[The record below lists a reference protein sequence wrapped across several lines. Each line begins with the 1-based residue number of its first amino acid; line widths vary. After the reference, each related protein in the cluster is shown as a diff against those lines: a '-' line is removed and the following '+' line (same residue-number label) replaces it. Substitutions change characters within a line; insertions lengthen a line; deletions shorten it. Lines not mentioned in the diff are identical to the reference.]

1 MANRG
6 RRTRRGSRG
15 SRESGGSAGPGEA
28 FEAEVLP
35 GLAPFAA
42 DELLATGHAEV
53 AAPRTAPER
62 ADAVPFTWRG
72 PRAPLEAL
80 RTVTSVQ
87 RRLRFDVPRPKAL
100 LGEAHAATIRD
111 ELQRVRRDA
120 AAPFHGL
127 RLEAAGRDTPVM
139 RRLRAA
145 LADAA
150 GLPDDPER
158 GDLQVRLR
166 PAPGGARAGG
176 WEVLIRLTPR
186 PLSARPWRV
195 ANLPGG
201 LNACVAAAAWRW
213 LGRAPEDRVLNAMCG
228 SGTLLIER
236 AASGPAARL
245 VGIDLDPEALA
256 AARANLEAA
265 GVRAEL
271 HEADATSAPFP
282 EAGFDVVAADPPW
295 GDAVGEVGEL
305 ERLYAAFLREAAR
318 LTVAGGRLLV
328 VTHALS
334 AFDAALASAT
344 TDWRSEGTLR
354 VFHGGHRPALHRL
367 RRRRGRGRTSP

>member
-1 MANRG
+1 MTKRG
-6 RRTRRGSRG
+6 RRTPRGSG
-15 SRESGGSAGPGEA
+15 EPSAA

-42 DELLATGHAEV
+42 DELHATGQAEL
-53 AAPRTAPER
+53 AAPRGAPER

-87 RRLRFDVPRPKAL
+87 RRMAFDVPRPKAL
-100 LGEAHAATIRD
+100 LGAEHAAAIRD
-111 ELQRVRRDA
+111 ELQRVRREA

-150 GLPDDPER
+150 GLPDDVEK
-158 GDLQVRLR
+158 GDLQVRVR
-166 PAPGGARAGG
+166 PSPGGARASG

-186 PLSARPWRV
+186 PLSARSWRV

-245 VGIDLDPEALA
+245 VGIDRDPQALA
-256 AARANLEAA
+256 AARANLQAA
-265 GVRAEL
+265 GVRAEV

-282 EAGFDVVAADPPW
+282 DASFDVVVADPPW
-295 GDAVGEVGEL
+295 GDAVGDVREL

-318 LTVAGGRLLV
+318 LTSPGGRLLV

-334 AFDAALASAT
+334 AFDAALAAAD

-367 RRRRGRGRTSP
+367 RRRRGRGRGSP